1 MELYS
6 RFVDNN
12 TKSGNLNIFI
22 EMEKYSSIFGEVESQ
37 VRSYCRKFPVE
48 FSKAR
53 NSELFAKDGTRYID
67 FLDVAGSMNY
77 GHNNP
82 YIKKAVMDYLADD
95 TIINAL
101 DLYTE
106 AKAAFLTTLEK
117 QILEPRALNYK
128 VMCCGP
134 TGTNAIEAALKL
146 ARKNKK
152 RTNVFAFSGAFHGM
166 SLGSL
171 AMTTDQTSREGAG
184 IPLNNVTFVPYE
196 NKQVDSIAYI
206 RHILE
211 DDHSGV
217 ALPAAIFVET
227 TQAEGGINVSSV
239 EWLRELRAICD
250 EYDILLVVDDIQV
263 GNGRTGYFFSFERA
277 GIVPDMV
284 VLSKSISGFGMPMA
298 LLLMKPELDIF
309 RPAEHN
315 GTFRGN
321 QLSFVGGK
329 AGIDFFN
336 NNKIGEEVQRK
347 ATIVENFLKNEILSL
362 DSRLSY
368 RGIGLIWGVDFM
380 EIDAKKALD
389 CSHACF
395 DRGLV
400 IELAGR
406 HDSVLKLMPA
416 LTIEDEVLMEGLNI
430 IKESVVSVLR

>member
-1 MELYS
+1 
-6 RFVDNN
+6 
-12 TKSGNLNIFI
+12 
-22 EMEKYSSIFGEVESQ
+22 MEKYSSIFGEVESQ

-184 IPLNNVTFVPYE
+184 VPLNNVTFVPYE

-329 AGIDFFN
+329 AGIEFFN

-368 RGIGLIWGVDFM
+368 RGIGLIWGIDFM
-380 EIDAKKALD
+380 KIDAKKALD

-406 HDSVLKLMPA
+406 HDSILKLMPA

-430 IKESVVSVLR
+430 IKESVISVLK

>member
-1 MELYS
+1 M
-6 RFVDNN
+6 DN
-12 TKSGNLNIFI
+12 F
-22 EMEKYSSIFGEVESQ
+22 SSIFGEVESQ

-82 YIKKAVMDYLADD
+82 YIKSAILNYLADD

-106 AKAAFLTTLEK
+106 AKAEFLTTFEQKVLAPK
-117 QILEPRALNYK
+117 KLNYK
-128 VMCCGP
+128 IMCCGP

-171 AMTTDQTSREGAG
+171 AMTTDQASREGAG
-184 IPLNNVTFVPYE
+184 VPLANVTFVPYE
-196 NKQVDSIAYI
+196 SKRVDSIGYI
-206 RHILE
+206 RQMLE

-227 TQAEGGINVSSV
+227 TQAEGGINVSSIKWLK
-239 EWLRELRAICD
+239 ELREICD
-250 EYDILLVVDDIQV
+250 EYDILLVCDDIQV
-263 GNGRTGYFFSFERA
+263 GCGRTGYFFSFERA
-277 GIVPDMV
+277 GIKPDMV

-329 AGIDFFN
+329 AAIEYFIERHLD
-336 NNKIGEEVQRK
+336 KEVARK
-347 ATIVENFLKNEILSL
+347 AVIIDDYIKKEILPI
-362 DSRLSY
+362 DSRLSH
-368 RGIGLIWGVDFM
+368 RGIGMIWGIDFM
-380 EIDAKKALD
+380 KIDAKKALD
-389 CSHACF
+389 CCHECF

-416 LTIEDEVLMEGLNI
+416 LTIEDEVLKEGLEI
-430 IKESVVSVLR
+430 IKASIISVLL

>member
-1 MELYS
+1 
-6 RFVDNN
+6 
-12 TKSGNLNIFI
+12 
-22 EMEKYSSIFGEVESQ
+22 MEKFSSIFGEVESQ

-106 AKAAFLTTLEK
+106 AKAAFLDTMEK
-117 QILEPRALNYK
+117 QIFKPRDLNYK

-152 RTNVFAFSGAFHGM
+152 RTNIFAFSGAFHGM

-171 AMTTDQTSREGAG
+171 AMTTDQTSRDGAG
-184 IPLNNVTFVPYE
+184 VPLNNVTFVPYE
-196 NKQVDSIAYI
+196 NKRVDSIEYI

-239 EWLRELRAICD
+239 EWLKELRAICD

-284 VLSKSISGFGMPMA
+284 VLSKSISGFGTPMA
-298 LLLMKPELDIF
+298 LLLMKPGLDIF

-329 AGIDFFN
+329 AGIEFFN
-336 NNKIGEEVQRK
+336 EHHIGEEVQRK
-347 ATIVENFLKNEILSL
+347 AKIIDDFVKNEILPI

-368 RGIGLIWGVDFM
+368 RGIGLIWGIDFM
-380 EIDAKKALD
+380 KIDAKKALD

-395 DRGLV
+395 DKGLV

-416 LTIEDEVLMEGLNI
+416 LTIEDDVLKEGLDI
-430 IKESVVSVLR
+430 IKEAVVSVLKRT

>member
-1 MELYS
+1 
-6 RFVDNN
+6 
-12 TKSGNLNIFI
+12 
-22 EMEKYSSIFGEVESQ
+22 MEKYSSIFSEVESQ

-53 NSELFAKDGTRYID
+53 NSELFTKDGTRYID

-77 GHNNP
+77 GHNNT
-82 YIKKAVMDYLADD
+82 YIKKAIMDYLADN

-106 AKAAFLTTLEK
+106 AKAAFLETMEK
-117 QILEPRALNYK
+117 QILEPRNLNYK

-184 IPLNNVTFVPYE
+184 VPLNNVTFVPYE
-196 NKQVDSIAYI
+196 NKRVDSIEYI
-206 RHILE
+206 RHTLE

-217 ALPAAIFVET
+217 AMPAAIFVET

-239 EWLRELRAICD
+239 EFLRELRAICD

-329 AGIDFFN
+329 AGIEYFN
-336 NNKIGEEVQRK
+336 EHHIGEEVQRK
-347 ATIVENFLKNEILSL
+347 AKIIDDFMKNEMLSL
-362 DSRLSY
+362 DPRLSY
-368 RGIGLIWGVDFM
+368 RGIGLIWGIDFM
-380 EIDAKKALD
+380 KIDAKKALD

-395 DRGLV
+395 DKGLI

-416 LTIEDEVLMEGLNI
+416 LTIEDDVLLEGLGI
-430 IKESVVSVLR
+430 IKDSVKRVLG

>member
-1 MELYS
+1 M
-6 RFVDNN
+6 DN
-12 TKSGNLNIFI
+12 F
-22 EMEKYSSIFGEVESQ
+22 SSIFNEVESQ

-82 YIKKAVMDYLADD
+82 YIKKAILDYLADD

-101 DLYTE
+101 DLYTD
-106 AKAAFLTTLEK
+106 AKADFLLTLK
-117 QILEPRALNYK
+117 RQILEPRSLNYK

-152 RTNVFAFSGAFHGM
+152 RTNVLAFSGAFHGM

-184 IPLNNVTFVPYE
+184 VPLTNVTFVPYE
-196 NKQVDSIAYI
+196 NKRIDSIEYI
-206 RHILE
+206 RHMLE

-227 TQAEGGINVSSV
+227 TQAEGGINVSSTD
-239 EWLRELRAICD
+239 WLKELRKICD
-250 EYDILLVVDDIQV
+250 EYDILLVCDDIQV

-298 LLLMKPELDIF
+298 LLLMRPELDIF

-329 AGIDFFN
+329 AGIEFFV
-336 NNKIGEEVQRK
+336 KHHIDKEVRRK
-347 ATIVENFLKNEILSL
+347 ALVVDEFIKKEILPL
-362 DSRLSY
+362 DLRLSH
-368 RGIGLIWGVDFM
+368 RGIGLIWGIDFM
-380 EIDAKKALD
+380 AIDASKALD
-389 CSHACF
+389 CCHECF
-395 DRGLV
+395 NRGLV

-416 LTIEDEVLMEGLNI
+416 LTIEDEILKEGLNI
-430 IKESVVSVLR
+430 IKESVISVLK

>member
-1 MELYS
+1 
-6 RFVDNN
+6 
-12 TKSGNLNIFI
+12 
-22 EMEKYSSIFGEVESQ
+22 MEKFSSIFGEVESQ

-53 NSELFAKDGTRYID
+53 NSELYAKDGTRYID

-82 YIKKAVMDYLADD
+82 YIKKAIMDYLADD

-106 AKAAFLTTLEK
+106 AKADFLTTLEQ
-117 QILEPRALNYK
+117 QILAPRNLNYK

-196 NKQVDSIAYI
+196 NKRVDSIEYI
-206 RHILE
+206 RHMLE

-239 EWLRELRAICD
+239 EWLNELRKICD
-250 EYDILLVVDDIQV
+250 EYDILLVCDDIQV

-329 AGIDFFN
+329 AGIEFFN
-336 NNKIGEEVQRK
+336 ENHIDKEVQRK
-347 ATIVENFLKNEILSL
+347 AAIVDAFIKTEILPL
-362 DSRLSY
+362 DTRLSH
-368 RGIGLIWGVDFM
+368 RGIGLIWGIDFM
-380 EIDAKKALD
+380 KIDAKKALD

-416 LTIEDEVLMEGLNI
+416 LTIEDEVLTEGLNI
-430 IKESVVSVLR
+430 IKDSVISVLK